1 MSLLPDPARMLPQPR
16 PGHLSLV
23 GAGPGA
29 ADLLTARAL
38 RHLQQA
44 EIVLYD
50 RLISAEVLDL
60 IPTSTPRLDVGK
72 DCGNHRWTQADIDA
86 RIRAELRL
94 GKRVV
99 RLKSGD
105 PSIFGRAGEE
115 VAAAHAEG
123 ATVEI
128 VPGITAVSAAAAS
141 LCQPLT
147 TRGVAQRLV
156 LATATDLRGDLA
168 PTLAQGFGP
177 GTTLAL
183 YMAMHKLDQVEQA
196 LLATG
201 AAPDTLVTLV
211 CACSTPQE
219 QRATFRLAGLA
230 QAVARAGT
238 LQNPAIILITWGVS
252 QEAGAAAHMAKT
264 APALVACA
272 QT

>member
-29 ADLLTARAL
+29 ADLLTYRAV

-44 EIVLYD
+44 DIVLYD
-50 RLISAEVLDL
+50 RLITPEVLDL

-105 PSIFGRAGEE
+105 PAIFGRAAEE
-115 VAAAHAEG
+115 ITVALAEG
-123 ATVEI
+123 ATIDI
-128 VPGITAVSAAAAS
+128 VPGVTAVSAAAAS
-141 LCQPLT
+141 LRQPLT
-147 TRGVAQRLV
+147 TRGLAQRLV
-156 LATATDLRGDLA
+156 LATATDHQGELA
-168 PTLAQGFGP
+168 ATLADGFGP

-183 YMAMHKLDQVEQA
+183 YMAMTRLDQVESA
-196 LLATG
+196 LLACG
-201 AAPDTLVTLV
+201 AAPDTLVTIV

-219 QRATFRLAGLA
+219 RRATFGLQGLA
-230 QAVARAGT
+230 RAVAQAGD
-238 LQNPAIILITWGVS
+238 LRNPAIVLLTWGVTT
-252 QEAGAAAHMAKT
+252 ARRTADAKRHAT
-264 APALVACA
+264 LPDV
-272 QT
+272 QPSR